1 MILPWIYFHI
11 STHRDYTC
19 QTGVD
24 DGFIIKASADTG
36 VADWIVHYPQS
47 NQDAEMVAVD
57 FDTSTNVFG
66 AGYSCTKA
74 DDADFKICDGIVAMF
89 AASDGALM
97 WEKRFTD
104 LSALFT
110 IKYDNEQ
117 GGGLYVTG
125 TTTYG
130 GSTNGHQKDHP
141 LCDHDNC
148 SVIMRLSPTDGEVQW
163 ARTVKGSP
171 RWGVF
176 DQAGGLELGK
186 EDVDGPYIYVVMD
199 DTGEGA
205 VEEATLNAGTSYGG
219 CLSAAGVFTPEY
231 LIFMKKVVEAADCDF
246 DDISGTSTFISRQA
260 AEAAP
265 ASSVINGVSCGKQST
280 GDACLMKFHKHTG
293 LPMWAVDVPPVAGIV
308 PSPDGLSVHI
318 AGWYYP
324 DRAPALLDSVSLPGY
339 LRDGGLGSQTSG
351 IFNAKISAETG
362 AGDYVMHSGGGSKDR
377 LYNLVGDAEGN
388 LYNIGYHMNLDMQW
402 GHNLKTTMVE
412 TDVQNPTKTE
422 AVETHM
428 YVSKIAAA
436 TESIPSCL
444 TTCAGNTDQAVI
456 EANSCFIDGKCY
468 PADANGDAFGKSCFF
483 CDPTKDQR
491 NWSDGPTLGLTQCYI
506 DKRCM
511 ASGDFHFY
519 QRRTWS
525 AQIPSLCQMCSPG
538 DNALEWSV
546 KDGYQVVD
554 GASPPN
560 DCAEVTNAPA
570 PTPTPPTPTPPT
582 TPTNPSEPTGP
593 TMPTIGENQSKVSDA
608 KGLNGG
614 AIAGI
619 AVGSVAAIA
628 IVGLI
633 ARKAMENGKERI
645 NRPEGPFHDN
655 DVA

>member
-1 MILPWIYFHI
+1 
-11 STHRDYTC
+11 
-19 QTGVD
+19 
-24 DGFIIKASADTG
+24 
-36 VADWIVHYPQS
+36 
-47 NQDAEMVAVD
+47 MVAVD
-57 FDTSTNVFG
+57 FDTSMNVFG
-66 AGYSCTKA
+66 AGYSCTKLDGA
-74 DDADFKICDGIVAMF
+74 EFKICNGVVAMF
-89 AASDGALM
+89 ASSDGALM
-97 WEKRFTD
+97 WEKTFPD
-104 LSALFT
+104 IGALFA

-130 GSTNGHQKDHP
+130 GSTKGYQKDHP

-148 SVIMRLSPTDGEVQW
+148 SVIIRLSPTDGEVQW
-163 ARTVKGSP
+163 ERHVKGSP

-176 DQAGGLELGK
+176 DQAGGLELAK
-186 EDVDGPYIYVVMD
+186 EDVDGPYIYVAMD

-231 LIFMKKVVEAADCDF
+231 HIFTKKVVDAADCDF
-246 DDISGTSTFISRQA
+246 YDISGTSTFVSRQST
-260 AEAAP
+260 EAAP

-293 LPMWAVDVPPVAGIV
+293 LPMWAVDIPPVAGIV
-308 PSPDGLSVHI
+308 PSPDGMSIHI

-324 DRAPALLDSVSLPGY
+324 GRAPALLDSVSLPGY

-351 IFNAKISAETG
+351 IFNAKLSAETG
-362 AGDYVMHSGGGSKDR
+362 AGDYVIHSGGGSKDR
-377 LYNLVGDAEGN
+377 LYNLVGDTEGN
-388 LYNIGYHMNLDMQW
+388 LYNIGYHMNLEMQW

-412 TDVQNPTKTE
+412 TDVENPTKME

-436 TESIPSCL
+436 TESVPSCL

-456 EANSCFIDGKCY
+456 ETNSCFIDGKCY
-468 PADANGDAFGKSCFF
+468 PAGASGDAFGKSCFV
-483 CDPTKDQR
+483 CNPTKDQR

-511 ASGDFHFY
+511 ASGNFHFY

-525 AQIPSLCQMCSPG
+525 VQIPSLCQFCSPEN
-538 DNALEWSV
+538 NALEWSV
-546 KDGYQVVD
+546 KDGFQVLD
-554 GASPPN
+554 GSIPPN
-560 DCAEVTNAPA
+560 DCADITNVPTPSPTPA
-570 PTPTPPTPTPPT
+570 PTPAPPTPTPPVPT
-582 TPTNPSEPTGP
+582 PPTAPTNPSDPMGP
-593 TMPTIGENQSKVSDA
+593 TNPTTGEDQSNASDA

-614 AIAGI
+614 AVAGI
-619 AVGSVAAIA
+619 AVGSVASVV

-633 ARKAMENGKERI
+633 VRKAMRNDKMRNNSPERH
-645 NRPEGPFHDN
+645 FHDN
-655 DVA
+655 DYA